1 MKGIIMMIDS
11 TKMNIMN
18 NNIAHH
24 PHLHH
29 LLNTVL
35 EFDQNYYHIEFIQK
49 IILRES
55 TYNAPHL
62 QKRLLWSKDKTAMP
76 YIVISPFGRWGM
88 VKILWDPN
96 QS

>member
-55 TYNAPHL
+55 IMLHTYKRGCYDLKTKL
-62 QKRLLWSKDKTAMP
+62 QWH
-76 YIVISPFGRWGM
+76 I
-88 VKILWDPN
+88 
-96 QS
+96 

>member
-49 IILRES
+49 VGIAI
-55 TYNAPHL
+55 T
-62 QKRLLWSKDKTAMP
+62 QT
-76 YIVISPFGRWGM
+76 
-88 VKILWDPN
+88 ILWESIMLHTYKRGCYDLLEMEDKA
-96 QS
+96 

>member
-49 IILRES
+49 II
-55 TYNAPHL
+55 
-62 QKRLLWSKDKTAMP
+62 
-76 YIVISPFGRWGM
+76 FGK
-88 VKILWDPN
+88 V
-96 QS
+96 